1 MISFPIS
8 SLNPSKLSN
17 RKLAVGR
24 HFLNLLSDEGLLTSD
39 YSLRPVI
46 LGGVVRDAVFRER
59 EPNDV
64 DIFFYRNLV
73 VLNSMGS
80 SSARV
85 RVDRDLRLLKEN
97 LLVWLEDLGLEYESL
112 LTENDGQYPGSVGRF
127 LDIISFEWS
136 GATIQ
141 IMIPS
146 NYLNTSMSV
155 GNLLSSMPIVCGVG
169 MTQNYI
175 YSTYAFAGS
184 LPMLTSR
191 VYPIAHDRDIAYVV
205 KKFGENSLIRR
216 YNNSDELVNDSLG
229 RSYSEFATV
238 PASTVSGRD
247 RMPQVTKQTLV
258 RNYFTSLFGDIEF
271 TIGAASSMPV
281 EN

>member
-1 MISFPIS
+1 MICFPIS

-24 HFLNLLSDEGLLTSD
+24 HFLSLLSDEGLLPSN

-46 LGGVVRDAVFRER
+46 LGGVVRDTVFRER

-64 DIFFYRNLV
+64 DIFFYRNLDI
-73 VLNSMGS
+73 LNTMGS

-85 RVDRDLRLLKEN
+85 HVDRDLRLLKEN

-127 LDIISFEWS
+127 LDILSFEWS
-136 GATIQ
+136 GVNIQ

-146 NYLNTSMSV
+146 NYLNTSMSI
-155 GNLLSSMPIVCGVG
+155 GNLLASMPVVCGVG

-184 LPMLTSR
+184 LPLLSSG

-205 KKFGENSLIRR
+205 KKFGEDALIRR
-216 YNNSDELVNDSLG
+216 YNNSDELVQDSLG
-229 RSYSEFATV
+229 RIHSGFATV
-238 PASTVSGRD
+238 PAGTVSGRD
-247 RMPQVTKQTLV
+247 RMPQVTKQILV
-258 RNYFTSLFGDIEF
+258 QNHYASLFGDIEF
-271 TIGAASSMPV
+271 TIGSASSMPV
-281 EN
+281 DN